1 MFLAVRITVKKAVY
15 MARAMNGIRNQPKRR
30 RNDGYSVYERKREGR
45 WEWSVTTGYDSD
57 GKQVRA
63 RGYEPSRAKAVATA
77 QKVANNHRK
86 GGFVAVSKDSTLT
99 AYLDQWITLHVQPY
113 KEPKTTSF
121 YRSNVE
127 THLKPFLGKKKL
139 RQLTPQDIQ
148 ALIAQR
154 KSEGRSSSTLHGI
167 LRTLRTALQTAWKEG
182 LIEQNAAQ
190 KVTMPKL
197 EQRKPDFLTPDEAK
211 RLLQAAKGNPLES
224 LIAFTLATGV
234 RLGEVTGLTWE
245 CVDFARSQVD
255 ISQQLQ
261 RVDSKLTLKRLKSKS
276 SQRTLH
282 LPTIALT
289 ALVDEKN
296 RQAELRNQLG
306 EEFNP
311 LNLVFLNTEGRPLD
325 PRNVDKFLKQA
336 LAKAG
341 CRPISMHKLRHTAAT
356 LMVAAGVELHQ
367 VKEQLGHSQISLTAD
382 LYAHGVDEAQRKA
395 ANRLDQV
402 LNSGTLSG

>member
-1 MFLAVRITVKKAVY
+1 
-15 MARAMNGIRNQPKRR
+15 MNGIRNQTKRR
-30 RNDGYSVYERKREGR
+30 RNDGYSVYERKSEGR
-45 WEWSVTTGYDSD
+45 WEWSVTTGYDSE
-57 GKQVRA
+57 GKQVRS
-63 RGYEPSRAKAVATA
+63 RGYARTRADAVAAA
-77 QKVANNHRK
+77 QQVANKNRK
-86 GGFVAVSKDSTLT
+86 GGFVAVSKDSTL
-99 AYLDQWITLHVQPY
+99 AEYLDQWINLHVEPY

-121 YRSNVE
+121 YRSNIE

-139 RQLTPQDIQ
+139 RQLTAQDIQ
-148 ALIAQR
+148 AVIAQR
-154 KSEGRSSSTLHGI
+154 KTEGRSSSTLHGI

-182 LIEQNAAQ
+182 LIEQNVAQ

-197 EQRKPDFLTPDEAK
+197 EQRKPDFLTPEEAK
-211 RLLQAAKGNPLES
+211 RLLQASKGNPLES

-245 CVDFARSQVD
+245 CVDLARNQVD

-261 RVDSKLTLKRLKSKS
+261 RVGSKLVLKRLKSKS

-282 LPTIALT
+282 LSNTART
-289 ALVDEKN
+289 ALVEEQN
-296 RQAELRNQLG
+296 RQADLRSQLG
-306 EEFNP
+306 EDFNP

-336 LAKAG
+336 LHKAG

-356 LMVAAGVELHQ
+356 LMVAAGVDLHQ

-382 LYAHGVDEAQRKA
+382 LYAHGVNEAQRKA
-395 ANRLDQV
+395 ADRLDQV
-402 LNSGTLSG
+402 LNSGTLSS